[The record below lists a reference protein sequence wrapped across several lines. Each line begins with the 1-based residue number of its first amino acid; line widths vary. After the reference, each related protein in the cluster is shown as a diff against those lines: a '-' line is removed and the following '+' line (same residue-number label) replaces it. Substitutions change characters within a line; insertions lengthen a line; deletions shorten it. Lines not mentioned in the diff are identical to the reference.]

1 MHEASTPSD
10 CQVAGDGCSLER
22 ADEPVA
28 MRGRGTVPVTSFV
41 DHGNRMG
48 GYQARLACIFRQFE
62 S

>member
-1 MHEASTPSD
+1 M
-10 CQVAGDGCSLER
+10 AGDGCSLER